1 MYGVVQSINTDAS
14 ALAVEYAA
22 KESATAVYNPEVNN
36 LLVVRMTRLIPVFC

>member
-1 MYGVVQSINTDAS
+1 MFSSSVRANT
-14 ALAVEYAA
+14 AVEYAA